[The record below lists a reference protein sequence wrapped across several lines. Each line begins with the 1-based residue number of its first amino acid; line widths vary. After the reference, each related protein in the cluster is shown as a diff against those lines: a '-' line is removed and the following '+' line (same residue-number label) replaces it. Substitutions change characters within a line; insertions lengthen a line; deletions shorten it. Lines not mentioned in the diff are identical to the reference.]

1 MTSGKLM
8 VKALIVDDEPK
19 NIRILHGLL
28 SDFCPQVRIAGEAQD
43 AATAVSLIR
52 SEQPDLLFLDIEM
65 PYGNGFDLLDQVM
78 PVNFEIIFIT
88 AFNEYTLKAFRYS
101 ALDYLLKPVSID
113 ELKEAVQKAEAKLQQ
128 KQINQQLENLLL
140 NLKRQTHLQKIAVPW
155 MDGLIF
161 MPVADIIRFEA
172 KGGYSH
178 IFAKDQRKFLCSKTI
193 REYEDILPEEIFY
206 RIHNSHLINLNHIRK
221 YHKGRGGIIE
231 MEDGA
236 MIEVASRRK
245 DEFLAKFG
253 YK

>member
-1 MTSGKLM
+1 MI
-8 VKALIVDDEPK
+8 KALIVDDEPK
-19 NIRILHGLL
+19 NIRILHSLL
-28 SDFCPQVRIAGEAQD
+28 TDFCPQVQVIGEAQD
-43 AATAVSLIR
+43 ASSAIDLIR
-52 SEQPDLLFLDIEM
+52 TNQPDLVFLDIEM
-65 PYGNGFDLLDQVM
+65 PYGNGFDLLDKVM

-113 ELKEAVQKAEAKLQQ
+113 ELKDAVKKAETKVQQ
-128 KQINQQLENLLL
+128 KQINLQLENLLA

-161 MPVADIIRFEA
+161 MHVTDIIRFEA
-172 KGGYSH
+172 KAGYCH
-178 IFAKDQRKFLCSKTI
+178 IFSKDQRKFLCSKTI
-193 REYEDILPEEIFY
+193 REYEEILPEEIFY
-206 RIHNSHLINLNHIRK
+206 RIHNSHLINLNHIKK

-231 MEDGA
+231 MEDGV